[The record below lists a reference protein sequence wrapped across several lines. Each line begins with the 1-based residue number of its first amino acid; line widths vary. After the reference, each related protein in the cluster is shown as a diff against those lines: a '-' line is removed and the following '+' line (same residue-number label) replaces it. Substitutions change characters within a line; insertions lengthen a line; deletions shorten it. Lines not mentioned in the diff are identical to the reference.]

1 VVGPL
6 FHGTRD
12 SVWYSSMTA
21 QSLVLVVDDSPTQQL
36 QIQMVLEADGY
47 RVALAGD
54 GLEAL
59 QAIDV
64 ERPDI
69 VVTDLQMPNMNGLEL
84 VAELKARHPS
94 IPVILAT
101 AVGSETIAAAALQK
115 GASSYVPKSD
125 LATGLSPIV
134 QQVLSLSQSVRSQ
147 REISRCVQSV
157 SLSLKIENDETLVP
171 SVIARLEQAACE
183 VDFCDEM
190 LWMQIAMALD
200 EALVN
205 AIFHGNL
212 EVSSDLRQVD
222 DGKAFVEMVGQ
233 RKLLEPYQ
241 SRRVSVDMHVD
252 REKITF
258 VISDEGKGF
267 NVAAIPDPT
276 DPANLE
282 KAGGRGLLLIHS
294 FMDSVCHNAK
304 GNQITMMKLKS
315 SGQDWDDEDDDEEE

>member
-1 VVGPL
+1 M
-6 FHGTRD
+6 
-12 SVWYSSMTA
+12 SVPSH
-21 QSLVLVVDDSPTQQL
+21 VLVVDDSPTQQL
-36 QIQMVLEADGY
+36 QIQMVLEAEGY
-47 RVALAGD
+47 RVSLAED
-54 GLEAL
+54 GVKAL
-59 QAIDV
+59 QAIEAD
-64 ERPDI
+64 RPDI

-84 VAELKARHPS
+84 VEEIKQRYPTL
-94 IPVILAT
+94 PVILAT

-134 QQVLSLSQSVRSQ
+134 QQVLSLSQSTRSQ
-147 REISRCVQSV
+147 REIASRLQSI

-183 VDFCDEM
+183 VEFCDEM

-212 EVSSDLRQVD
+212 EVSSELRQVD
-222 DGKAFVEMVGQ
+222 DGKAFVDMVNL
-233 RKLLEPYQ
+233 RKTVSPYKER
-241 SRRVSVDMHVD
+241 SVSVEMHVD
-252 REKITF
+252 REKATF
-258 VISDEGKGF
+258 IIADEGHGF
-267 NVAAIPDPT
+267 NLSLIPDPT

-282 KAGGRGLLLIHS
+282 KAGGRGLLLIYS
-294 FMDSVCHNAK
+294 FMDTVCHNDK

-315 SGQDWDDEDDDEEE
+315 SGQDWDDDDDEEESNEDLT

>member
-1 VVGPL
+1 MNAPQ
-6 FHGTRD
+6 
-12 SVWYSSMTA
+12 A
-21 QSLVLVVDDSPTQQL
+21 LVLVVDDSPTQQL

-47 RVALAGD
+47 RVSLAGD

-59 QAIDV
+59 QAIER

-84 VAELKARHPS
+84 VAEIKARHPK

-115 GASSYVPKSD
+115 GASSYVPKMN

-134 QQVLSLSQSVRSQ
+134 EQVLSLSQVERTL
-147 REISRCVQSV
+147 REIASRVE
-157 SLSLKIENDETLVP
+157 SLEICLRLENDETLVP
-171 SVIARLEQAACE
+171 SVIARLEQAARE
-183 VDFCDEM
+183 VDFCNEM

-212 EVSSDLRQVD
+212 EASSELRQLD
-222 DGKAFVEMVGQ
+222 DGKPFVEMVNH
-233 RKLLEPYQ
+233 RKTISPYKDRQ
-241 SRRVSVDMHVD
+241 VAVSMNVN
-252 REKITF
+252 RELAKF
-258 VISDEGKGF
+258 VITDEGPGF
-267 NVAAIPDPT
+267 DVSSQPDPT

-294 FMDSVCHNAK
+294 FMDDVHHNDR
-304 GNQITMMKLKS
+304 GNQITLVKLKS
-315 SGQDWDDEDDDEEE
+315 DGNDDDNDNDDDDDDYEDDE